1 MFRCPNRNFTQT
13 SDNRESKVNE
23 SYREEFEAPNRLLL
37 GAGPCTVHP
46 RVLRAM
52 TQPVVGHLD
61 PVFFRVMDEV
71 CAMLRQVFRTENR
84 VTMPISATGT
94 GAMETACVNVLEPGD
109 TAIVCRNGYFGARL
123 ADIAQRCGANT
134 VTVDSPWGRP
144 ADLNALEDALK
155 ANPGARMV
163 GLVHAETS
171 TGALT
176 PLPDAVAL
184 AHRYGALAVVDAV
197 TSLGSHEVRMDDW
210 DIDVC
215 YSASQKCLGAPPG
228 LAPVSFGARAMAAID
243 SRSTPVSSFYFNLQ
257 GVAEYW
263 NQTQRVYHH
272 TSPITMTYAMRESLR
287 MLMEE
292 GVAERHARH
301 ARVAAG
307 LRAGLRAM
315 GLELAADPQYQ
326 LNPLTVV
333 NVPHGVDEAMARQR
347 LLNEWNIEISGGLGE
362 FRGQVWRIGLMG
374 EGARERNVMAVLSAL
389 EVTLADAGCEVAYGA
404 SVAAAQRSFA
414 RNDSTE

>member
-1 MFRCPNRNFTQT
+1 MTDT
-13 SDNRESKVNE
+13 
-23 SYREEFEAPNRLLL
+23 YRDEFEAPNRLLL

-61 PVFFRVMDEV
+61 PVFFQVMDEV
-71 CAMLRQVFRTENR
+71 CAMLRQIFHTENQ

-94 GAMETACVNVLEPGD
+94 GAMETACVNILERGD
-109 TAIVCRNGYFGARL
+109 TAIVCRNGYFGVRL
-123 ADIAQRCGANT
+123 ADIAQRCGAHT
-134 VTVDSPWGRP
+134 VMVDSPWGQP
-144 ADLNALEDALK
+144 ADLNALEDALN
-155 ANPGARMV
+155 AHPGARMV

-176 PLPDAVAL
+176 PLQDAIAL
-184 AHRYGALAVVDAV
+184 AHRHGALVVVDAV
-197 TSLGSHEVRMDDW
+197 TSLGSHEVRVDDW

-228 LAPVSFGARAMAAID
+228 LAPVSFGPRAMAAID
-243 SRSTPVSSFYFNLQ
+243 SRASKVESFYFNLQ

-292 GVAERHARH
+292 GLAERHARH

-307 LRAGLRAM
+307 LRAGLTAM
-315 GLELAADPQYQ
+315 GLELAASPDYQ
-326 LNPLTVV
+326 LNPITVV
-333 NVPHGVDEAMARQR
+333 KVPDGVDDAAARKR
-347 LLNEWNIEISGGLGE
+347 LLDEWSIEVSGGLGE
-362 FRGQVWRIGLMG
+362 FRGNAWRIGMMG
-374 EGARERNVMAVLSAL
+374 EGARDRSVLAVLSAL
-389 EVTLADAGCEVAYGA
+389 EVILSDAGYEVAFGA
-404 SVAAAQRSFA
+404 SVAAAQRSLA
-414 RNDSTE
+414 RDDGAK

>member
-1 MFRCPNRNFTQT
+1 M
-13 SDNRESKVNE
+13 SD
-23 SYREEFEAPNRLLL
+23 SYQDEFEAPNRLLL

-61 PVFFRVMDEV
+61 PVFFQVMDEV
-71 CAMLRQVFRTENR
+71 CEMLRQVFHTENQ

-94 GAMETACVNVLEPGD
+94 GAMETACVNILERGD
-109 TAIVCRNGYFGARL
+109 TAIVCRNGYFGVRL

-134 VTVDSPWGRP
+134 VMVDSPWGEP
-144 ADLNALEDALK
+144 ADLNALEDALN

-176 PLPDAVAL
+176 PVQDAIAL
-184 AHRYGALAVVDAV
+184 AHRHGALVVVDAV
-197 TSLGSHEVRMDDW
+197 TSLGSHEVRVDDW

-228 LAPVSFGARAMAAID
+228 LAPISFSPRAMAAID
-243 SRSTPVSSFYFNLQ
+243 ARSSKVESFYFNLQ

-263 NQTQRVYHH
+263 NRTQRVYHH

-287 MLMEE
+287 MMMEE
-292 GVAERHARH
+292 GIAERHTRH
-301 ARVAAG
+301 ARVAGG
-307 LRAGLRAM
+307 LRAGLTAM
-315 GLELAADPQYQ
+315 GLELATSPGYQ
-326 LNPLTVV
+326 LNPITVV
-333 NVPHGVDEAMARQR
+333 QVPAGVDDAAARKR
-347 LLNEWNIEISGGLGE
+347 LLDEWNIEVSGGLGE
-362 FRGQVWRIGLMG
+362 FRGQVWRIGMMG
-374 EGARERNVMAVLSAL
+374 EGARDRNVLAVLSAL
-389 EVTLADAGCEVAYGA
+389 EVVLSDAGYEVAFGA
-404 SVAAAQRSFA
+404 SVAAAQRSLA
-414 RNDSTE
+414 RGDGTG

>member
-1 MFRCPNRNFTQT
+1 M
-13 SDNRESKVNE
+13 SE
-23 SYREEFEAPNRLLL
+23 SYRDEFEAPNRLLL

-61 PVFFRVMDEV
+61 PVFFQVMDEV
-71 CAMLRQVFRTENR
+71 CEMLRRVFHTGNH

-94 GAMETACVNVLEPGD
+94 GAMETACVNVLERGD
-109 TAIVCRNGYFGARL
+109 TAIVCRNGYFGVRL

-134 VTVDSPWGRP
+134 VMVDSPWGRP

-155 ANPGARMV
+155 ANPGTRMV

-176 PLPDAVAL
+176 PLLDAIDL
-184 AHRYGALAVVDAV
+184 AHRHGALVVVDAV
-197 TSLGSHEVRMDDW
+197 TSLGSHEVRVDDW

-228 LAPVSFGARAMAAID
+228 LAPISFGERAMAAID
-243 SRSTPVSSFYFNLQ
+243 SRSSKVESFYFNLQ

-287 MLMEE
+287 MMMEE
-292 GVAERHARH
+292 GIEERHDRH

-307 LRAGLRAM
+307 LRAGLTAM
-315 GLELAADPQYQ
+315 GLELATDPQYQ

-333 NVPHGVDEAMARQR
+333 NAPPGVDEAMVRQR
-347 LLNEWNIEISGGLGE
+347 LLNEWNIEVSGGLGE
-362 FRGQVWRIGLMG
+362 FRGQVWRIGMMG
-374 EGARERNVMAVLSAL
+374 EGARERNVLAVLAAL
-389 EVTLADAGCEVAYGA
+389 EVILADAGYEVAYGA

-414 RNDSTE
+414 RHGSKG

>member
-1 MFRCPNRNFTQT
+1 M
-13 SDNRESKVNE
+13 NE
-23 SYREEFEAPNRLLL
+23 SYRAEFEAPNRLLL

-61 PVFFRVMDEV
+61 PVFFQVMDEV
-71 CAMLRQVFRTENR
+71 CEMLRQVFHTQNQ

-94 GAMETACVNVLEPGD
+94 GAMETACVNLLERGD
-109 TAIVCRNGYFGARL
+109 TAIVCRNGYFGVRL

-134 VTVDSPWGRP
+134 ITVDSPWGRP
-144 ADLNALEDALK
+144 ADLNALEDALQ
-155 ANPGARMV
+155 AHPGARMV

-176 PLPDAVAL
+176 PLQDAIAL
-184 AHRYGALAVVDAV
+184 AHRHGALAVVDAV
-197 TSLGSHEVRMDDW
+197 TSLGSHEVRVDDW

-228 LAPVSFGARAMAAID
+228 LAPVSFGPRAMAAID
-243 SRSTPVSSFYFNLQ
+243 SRSSRVESFYFNLQ

-263 NQTQRVYHH
+263 NRTQRVYHH

-292 GVAERHARH
+292 GIAERHDRH

-307 LRAGLRAM
+307 LRAGLQAM
-315 GLELAADPQYQ
+315 GLELATDPQYQ

-333 NVPHGVDEAMARQR
+333 NAPRGVDEAMVRQR
-347 LLNEWNIEISGGLGE
+347 LLNEWNIEVSGGLGE
-362 FRGQVWRIGLMG
+362 FRGRVWRIGMMG
-374 EGARERNVMAVLSAL
+374 EGARERNALAVLAAL
-389 EVTLADAGCEVAYGA
+389 ETILGDAGYEVAYGA
-404 SVAAAQRSFA
+404 SVAAAQRA
-414 RNDSTE
+414 LVRHGRPD

>member
-184 AHRYGALAVVDAV
+184 THRYGALAVVDAV

-243 SRSTPVSSFYFNLQ
+243 SRSSPVASFYFNLQ

-292 GVAERHARH
+292 GVAERHTRH

-307 LRAGLRAM
+307 LRAGLKAM

-414 RNDSTE
+414 RNDGAG

>member
-1 MFRCPNRNFTQT
+1 M
-13 SDNRESKVNE
+13 NE
-23 SYREEFEAPNRLLL
+23 SYRDEFEAPNRLLL

-61 PVFFRVMDEV
+61 PLFFQVMDEV
-71 CAMLRQVFRTENR
+71 CEMLRQVFHTENY

-94 GAMETACVNVLEPGD
+94 GAMETACINVLERGD
-109 TAIVCRNGYFGARL
+109 TAIVCRNGYFGVRL

-134 VTVDSPWGRP
+134 VMVDSPWGQP

-155 ANPGARMV
+155 ANPGTRMV

-176 PLPDAVAL
+176 PLQDAIDL
-184 AHRYGALAVVDAV
+184 AHRHGALVVVDAV
-197 TSLGSHEVRMDDW
+197 TSLGSHEVRVDDW

-228 LAPVSFGARAMAAID
+228 LAPVSFGQRAMDAINN
-243 SRSTPVSSFYFNLQ
+243 RTTAVESFYFNLQ

-263 NQTQRVYHH
+263 NETQRVYHH
-272 TSPITMTYAMRESLR
+272 TSPITMIYAMREALR
-287 MLMEE
+287 MMAE
-292 GVAERHARH
+292 GGIGERQARH

-307 LRAGLRAM
+307 LRAGLAAM
-315 GLELAADPQYQ
+315 GLELTTTPEYQ
-326 LNPLTVV
+326 LNPITVV
-333 NVPHGVDEAMARQR
+333 KSPEGIDEAAVRRR
-347 LLNEWNIEISGGLGE
+347 LLDEWNIEVSGGLGE
-362 FRGQVWRIGLMG
+362 FRNRVWRIGMMG
-374 EGARERNVMAVLSAL
+374 EGARERSVLSVLSAL
-389 EVTLADAGCEVAYGA
+389 ELILADAGYEVAYGA

-414 RNDSTE
+414 MNGSQG

>member
-1 MFRCPNRNFTQT
+1 M
-13 SDNRESKVNE
+13 SD
-23 SYREEFEAPNRLLL
+23 SYRDEFEAPNRLLL

-52 TQPVVGHLD
+52 TQPVIGHLD
-61 PVFFRVMDEV
+61 PVFFQVMDEV
-71 CAMLRQVFRTENR
+71 CAMLRQVFHTENQ

-94 GAMETACVNVLEPGD
+94 GAMETACVNILERGD
-109 TAIVCRNGYFGARL
+109 TAIVCRNGYFGVRL

-134 VTVDSPWGRP
+134 IMVDSPWGEP
-144 ADLNALEDALK
+144 ADLNALEDALN

-176 PLPDAVAL
+176 PVQDAIAL
-184 AHRYGALAVVDAV
+184 ARRHGALVVVDAV
-197 TSLGSHEVRMDDW
+197 TSLGSHEVRVDDW

-228 LAPVSFGARAMAAID
+228 LAPISFSPRAMATID
-243 SRSTPVSSFYFNLQ
+243 ARSSKVESFYFNLQ

-292 GVAERHARH
+292 GIAERHARH
-301 ARVAAG
+301 ARVAGG
-307 LRAGLRAM
+307 LRAGLTAM
-315 GLELAADPQYQ
+315 GLELAASPDYQ
-326 LNPLTVV
+326 LNPITVV
-333 NVPHGVDEAMARQR
+333 KVPAGVDDAAARKR
-347 LLNEWNIEISGGLGE
+347 LLDEWNIEVSGGLGE
-362 FRGQVWRIGLMG
+362 FRGRAWRIGMMG
-374 EGARERNVMAVLSAL
+374 EGARDRNVLALLSAM
-389 EVTLADAGCEVAYGA
+389 EVILSDAGYEVAYGA

-414 RNDSTE
+414 RDDGME

>member
-1 MFRCPNRNFTQT
+1 MTHT
-13 SDNRESKVNE
+13 
-23 SYREEFEAPNRLLL
+23 YRDEFEAPNRLLL

-61 PVFFRVMDEV
+61 PVFFQVMDEV
-71 CAMLRQVFRTENR
+71 CAMLRQIFHTENQ

-94 GAMETACVNVLEPGD
+94 GAMETACVNILERGD
-109 TAIVCRNGYFGARL
+109 TAIVCRNGYFGVRL
-123 ADIAQRCGANT
+123 ADIAQRCGAHT
-134 VTVDSPWGRP
+134 VMVDSPWGQP
-144 ADLNALEDALK
+144 ADLNALEDALN

-176 PLPDAVAL
+176 PLQDAIAL
-184 AHRYGALAVVDAV
+184 AHRHGALVVVDAV
-197 TSLGSHEVRMDDW
+197 TSLGSHEVRVDDW

-228 LAPVSFGARAMAAID
+228 LAPVSFGPRAMAAID
-243 SRSTPVSSFYFNLQ
+243 SRASKVESFYFNLQ

-292 GVAERHARH
+292 GLAERHARH

-307 LRAGLRAM
+307 LRAGLTAM
-315 GLELAADPQYQ
+315 GLELAASPDYQ
-326 LNPLTVV
+326 LNPITVV
-333 NVPHGVDEAMARQR
+333 KVPDGIDDAAARKR
-347 LLNEWNIEISGGLGE
+347 LLDEWSIEVSGGLGE
-362 FRGQVWRIGLMG
+362 FRGNAWRIGMMG
-374 EGARERNVMAVLSAL
+374 EGARDRSVLAVLSAL
-389 EVTLADAGCEVAYGA
+389 EVILSDAGYEVAFGA
-404 SVAAAQRSFA
+404 SVAAAQRSLA
-414 RNDSTE
+414 RDDAG

>member
-1 MFRCPNRNFTQT
+1 M
-13 SDNRESKVNE
+13 SD
-23 SYREEFEAPNRLLL
+23 SYRDEFEAPNRLLL

-52 TQPVVGHLD
+52 TQPVIGHLD
-61 PVFFRVMDEV
+61 PVFFQVMDEV
-71 CAMLRQVFRTENR
+71 CAMLRQVFHTDNQ

-94 GAMETACVNVLEPGD
+94 GAMETACVNILERGD
-109 TAIVCRNGYFGARL
+109 TAIVCRNGYFGVRL

-134 VTVDSPWGRP
+134 IMVDSPWGEP
-144 ADLNALEDALK
+144 ADLNALEDALN

-176 PLPDAVAL
+176 PVQDAIAL
-184 AHRYGALAVVDAV
+184 AHRHGALVVVDAV
-197 TSLGSHEVRMDDW
+197 TSLGSHEVRVDDW

-228 LAPVSFGARAMAAID
+228 LAPISFSPRAMATID
-243 SRSTPVSSFYFNLQ
+243 ARSSKVESFYFNLQ

-287 MLMEE
+287 MMMEE
-292 GVAERHARH
+292 GIAERHARH
-301 ARVAAG
+301 ARVAGG
-307 LRAGLRAM
+307 LRAGLTAM
-315 GLELAADPQYQ
+315 GLELAASPDYQ
-326 LNPLTVV
+326 LNPITVV
-333 NVPHGVDEAMARQR
+333 KVPAGVDDAAARKR
-347 LLNEWNIEISGGLGE
+347 LLDEWNIEVSGGLGE
-362 FRGQVWRIGLMG
+362 FRGRAWRIGMMG
-374 EGARERNVMAVLSAL
+374 EGARDRNVLALLSAM
-389 EVTLADAGCEVAYGA
+389 EVILSDAGYEVAYGA

-414 RNDSTE
+414 RDDGME

>member
-1 MFRCPNRNFTQT
+1 MTDTYRN
-13 SDNRESKVNE
+13 
-23 SYREEFEAPNRLLL
+23 EFEAPNRLLL

-61 PVFFRVMDEV
+61 PVFFQVMDEV
-71 CAMLRQVFRTENR
+71 CEMLRQIFHTENQ

-94 GAMETACVNVLEPGD
+94 GAMETACVNILERGD
-109 TAIVCRNGYFGARL
+109 TAIVCRNGYFGVRL

-134 VTVDSPWGRP
+134 VMVDSPWGQP
-144 ADLNALEDALK
+144 ADLNALEDALN
-155 ANPGARMV
+155 AHPGVRMV

-176 PLPDAVAL
+176 PLQDAIDL
-184 AHRYGALAVVDAV
+184 AHRHGALVVVDAV
-197 TSLGSHEVRMDDW
+197 TSLGSHEVRVDDW

-228 LAPVSFGARAMAAID
+228 LAPVSFGPRAMAAID
-243 SRSTPVSSFYFNLQ
+243 SRSSTVESFYFNLQ

-292 GVAERHARH
+292 GIAERHARH

-307 LRAGLRAM
+307 LRAGLTAM
-315 GLELAADPQYQ
+315 GLELAAAPDYQ
-326 LNPLTVV
+326 LNPITVV
-333 NVPHGVDEAMARQR
+333 KVPDGVDDAAARKR
-347 LLNEWNIEISGGLGE
+347 LLDEWSIEVSGGLGE
-362 FRGQVWRIGLMG
+362 FRGNAWRIGMMG
-374 EGARERNVMAVLSAL
+374 EGARDRSVLAVLSAL
-389 EVTLADAGCEVAYGA
+389 EVILSDAGYEVAYGA

-414 RNDSTE
+414 RDDGGD

>member
-1 MFRCPNRNFTQT
+1 MTETFR
-13 SDNRESKVNE
+13 D
-23 SYREEFEAPNRLLL
+23 EFEAPNRLLL

-61 PVFFRVMDEV
+61 PVFFQVMDEV
-71 CAMLRQVFRTENR
+71 CEMLRQVFHTGNT

-94 GAMETACVNVLEPGD
+94 GAMETACVNVIERGD
-109 TAIVCRNGYFGARL
+109 TAIVCRNGYFGVRL

-134 VTVDSPWGRP
+134 VMVDSPWGKP

-155 ANPGARMV
+155 SNPGAKMV

-171 TGALT
+171 TGAIT
-176 PLPDAVAL
+176 PLTDAIDL
-184 AHRYGALAVVDAV
+184 AHRHGALVVADAV
-197 TSLGSHEVRMDDW
+197 TSLGSHDVQVDDW

-228 LAPVSFGARAMAAID
+228 LAPISFGERAMDVINKRD
-243 SRSTPVSSFYFNLQ
+243 TTVESFYFNLQ

-263 NQTQRVYHH
+263 NETQRVYHH
-272 TSPITMTYAMRESLR
+272 TSPITMIYAMRESLR
-287 MLMEE
+287 MMMEE
-292 GVAERHARH
+292 GLDEQHDRH

-307 LRAGLRAM
+307 LRAGLTAM
-315 GLELAADPQYQ
+315 GLELATDPDYQ
-326 LNPLTVV
+326 LNPITVV
-333 NVPHGVDEAMARQR
+333 NAPEGVNEADVRAR
-347 LLNEWNIEISGGLGE
+347 LLNDFDIEVSGGLGE
-362 FRGQVWRIGLMG
+362 FRGRVWRVGMMG
-374 EGARERNVMAVLSAL
+374 NGARETSVLSLLSAL
-389 EVTLADAGCEVAYGA
+389 EVILGDMDYEVAYGA

-414 RNDSTE
+414 NHGD